1 MGIFDGI
8 LLCSDFDGTMAH
20 FAKVSQE
27 NSEAIRYFQSE
38 GGIFCPCSGRETAFF
53 RGFTDVFRANGP
65 IITLNG
71 SKITLYGETPA
82 EDQNL
87 YVGSFP
93 ASLALEYADRMLH
106 EESVSRVWFHHV
118 DSRVC
123 LSNEGDAAPEWVRPD
138 VVSPASVTE
147 NVCKIVTNHSNTR
160 LPEIRALTEPIY
172 ADRFVF
178 GSSWEYGYEAQYIGT
193 DKGSSALR
201 VKEIV
206 GAHTLVSVGDY
217 ENDYLLLKAADISY
231 AVGNAVDC
239 LKEIADRVTVPCAE
253 HAIARI
259 VEDLRVEFS

>member
-20 FAKVSQE
+20 LAKVSRE

-38 GGIFCPCSGRETAFF
+38 GGIFCLCSGRETEFF
-53 RGFTDVFRANGP
+53 RKNFEWLCTNGP
-65 IITLNG
+65 VITLNG
-71 SKITLYGETPA
+71 CKITECGETPE
-82 EDQNL
+82 EDRDL

-93 ASLALEYADRMLH
+93 ASLALEYAEEMLRH
-106 EESVSRVWFHHV
+106 ESILRVWFHHRESRTCLV
-118 DSRVC
+118 KEGVEQPDSVMRY
-123 LSNEGDAAPEWVRPD
+123 A
-138 VVSPASVTE
+138 VSPEEVTE
-147 NVCKIVTNHSNTR
+147 DVCKIVTNHSNTR

-239 LKEIADRVTVPCAE
+239 LKEIADRVTVPCTE

-259 VEDLRVEFS
+259 VEDLRAEFS